1 MDNNSLLRLTNQI
14 KKQYLEDILG
24 RLRNELYVLNEGP
37 EINTYEIAGFELAF
51 RTVAETE
58 EWLHGDL

>member
-1 MDNNSLLRLTNQI
+1 MDYDALFRLTNQI

-24 RLRNELYVLNEGP
+24 VLRNELYVLNEGP

-58 EWLHGDL
+58 EWLNGYL